1 MTFKNVQKSISYLSI
16 IGFLLFVSCQSRDEI
31 DVDQFLKS
39 IASFQFLIYWVFKS
53 LMNDKDYISNEN

>member
-1 MTFKNVQKSISYLSI
+1 MTFKNVQKNITYLSI
-16 IGFLLFVSCQSRDEI
+16 IGLLLFVSCQSSDDI
-31 DVDQFLKS
+31 DGDQFLKS